1 MRHIHV
7 VPGLRL
13 RFAGRDETFNEGVE
27 IGLIAA
33 QLASGI
39 AEFTMT
45 LAAGALDQAR
55 VLATNMGYRLHVTT
69 MDDGAVEV
77 MFLTGSRRP
86 KLQLVCNNPS
96 YAHKRNSSA

>member
-45 LAAGALDQAR
+45 LAAGTLDQAR
-55 VLATNMGYRLHVTT
+55 MLATNMGYRLHVKT
-69 MDDGAVEV
+69 M
-77 MFLTGSRRP
+77 
-86 KLQLVCNNPS
+86 N
-96 YAHKRNSSA
+96 

>member
-7 VPGLRL
+7 VSGLRL
-13 RFAGRDETFNEGVE
+13 RFAGREEIFNEGVE
-27 IGLIAA
+27 IGLLAA

-45 LAAGALDQAR
+45 LAESTLDQAR
-55 VLATNMGYRLHVTT
+55 VLATNMGYRLHVT
-69 MDDGAVEV
+69 MMNEGAVEV

-86 KLQLVCNNPS
+86 KLQLVYS
-96 YAHKRNSSA
+96 KYVARS

>member
-13 RFAGRDETFNEGVE
+13 RFASRDETFNEGVE

-45 LAAGALDQAR
+45 LAAGTLDQAR
-55 VLATNMGYRLHVTT
+55 MLATNMGYRLHVTT

-86 KLQLVCNNPS
+86 KLQLVCNKS
-96 YAHKRNSSA
+96 FSRS